1 MEQNL
6 QIFNIR
12 GGKLQHETYK
22 NIKYKN
28 VEKNSSNRWLRRMS
42 NILSIRLQNILYC
55 SKSVLRTKII
65 CNDVKVL
72 RAMPSMLLAF

>member
-28 VEKNSSNRWLRRMS
+28 VEKDNHNRWLWRMS
-42 NILSIRLQNILYC
+42 NFLSVSL
-55 SKSVLRTKII
+55 
-65 CNDVKVL
+65 
-72 RAMPSMLLAF
+72 